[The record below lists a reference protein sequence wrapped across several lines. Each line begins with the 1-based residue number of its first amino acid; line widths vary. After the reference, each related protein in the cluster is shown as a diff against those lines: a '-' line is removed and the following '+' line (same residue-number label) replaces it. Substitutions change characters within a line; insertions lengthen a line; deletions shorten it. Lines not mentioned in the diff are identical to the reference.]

1 MKQKKKQGAPVGN
14 KRALAHG
21 SYQSLHQLDQRT
33 KEARII
39 NEVEA
44 TLSTALGGSPSPQ
57 QVILIQ
63 RIAMKSL
70 RCFLS
75 EREILRTHGNG
86 KRQETLERDYL
97 SWTNSLRAD
106 LQLLGM
112 KRVEKNVTDLA
123 KAFQESEQQHGS

>member
-1 MKQKKKQGAPVGN
+1 VGN

-39 NEVEA
+39 NEVES
-44 TLSTALGGSPSPQ
+44 TLGTALGGSPSPQ

-63 RIAMKSL
+63 RIAVKSF
-70 RCFLS
+70 RCFLA
-75 EREILRTHGNG
+75 EREILRNGNG
-86 KRQETLERDYL
+86 ERQATLERDYL

-112 KRVEKNVTDLA
+112 KRVERDVTDIVSALA
-123 KAFQESEQQHGS
+123 EEAE

>member
-1 MKQKKKQGAPVGN
+1 VGN
-14 KRALAHG
+14 KSALAHG

-39 NEVEA
+39 NEVES
-44 TLSTALGGSPSPQ
+44 TLGTALGGSPSPQ

-63 RIAMKSL
+63 RIAVKSL
-70 RCFLS
+70 RCFLA
-75 EREILRTHGNG
+75 EREILRNGNG
-86 KRQETLERDYL
+86 ERQETLERDYL

-112 KRVEKNVTDLA
+112 KRVEKDVTDLA
-123 KAFQESEQQHGS
+123 RAMMETE

>member
-1 MKQKKKQGAPVGN
+1 VGN
-14 KRALAHG
+14 KSALMHG
-21 SYQSLHQLDQRT
+21 SYQQLHQLDQRT

-63 RIAMKSL
+63 RIAVKSL
-70 RCFLS
+70 RCFLA
-75 EREILRTHGNG
+75 EQQILGNGNG
-86 KRQETLERDYL
+86 KRQEILERDYL

-112 KRVEKNVTDLA
+112 KRVEKDVTDIVSALA
-123 KAFQESEQQHGS
+123 EEAE

>member
-1 MKQKKKQGAPVGN
+1 MGN
-14 KRALAHG
+14 KYRLVHG
-21 SYQSLHQLDQRT
+21 SYQQLHQLDQRT

-44 TLSTALGGSPSPQ
+44 TLSTALGGCPSPQ

-63 RIAMKSL
+63 RIAVKSL
-70 RCFLS
+70 RCFLA
-75 EREILRTHGNG
+75 EQQILGNGNG
-86 KRQETLERDYL
+86 KRQEILERDYL

-112 KRVEKNVTDLA
+112 KRVEKDVTDLVSALAEEA
-123 KAFQESEQQHGS
+123 K